1 VRLALL
7 RLAVSE
13 LTMFVSPK
21 AHASSC
27 VPRVGQ
33 RGTRA
38 GNRELLASGTTQRLS
53 MAKPLSIST
62 LSSLAAY
69 GLITLVWYLKPARRQ
84 LVYVA
89 MPSKAQPVQGAA
101 FRDATAGPAEPEG
114 QKDTP
119 VGKGW
124 WALLVRAGSQWVSH
138 KDARLGAA
146 LAYYSVFSLGPLI
159 VIAISVAG
167 LLLGE
172 EAVRGEVAAGLRGL
186 LGDSGAQAV
195 NTMLAAADKPT
206 QGIFATL
213 IGVGALIFAAIGV
226 VIQLK
231 DALNTIWEV
240 KAQPTKGIWGFMR
253 TYVISFAGVL
263 SLGFLLLVSMLLTT
277 ALSAAGKYLGAFL
290 PEAALQATGLVVSF
304 LVIALLF
311 AMMFKWL
318 PDAKVAWADVWLGA
332 IVTAALFELGKFLI
346 ALYIGKQ
353 GLESTYGAA
362 ASIVIVL
369 VWVYYSAQIVL
380 FGAEFTNARA
390 KQRSSR

>member
-1 VRLALL
+1 
-7 RLAVSE
+7 
-13 LTMFVSPK
+13 M
-21 AHASSC
+21 
-27 VPRVGQ
+27 
-33 RGTRA
+33 
-38 GNRELLASGTTQRLS
+38 
-53 MAKPLSIST
+53 
-62 LSSLAAY
+62 
-69 GLITLVWYLKPARRQ
+69 
-84 LVYVA
+84 
-89 MPSKAQPVQGAA
+89 
-101 FRDATAGPAEPEG
+101 
-114 QKDTP
+114 
-119 VGKGW
+119 
-124 WALLVRAGSQWVSH
+124 
-138 KDARLGAA
+138 
-146 LAYYSVFSLGPLI
+146 
-159 VIAISVAG
+159 
-167 LLLGE
+167 
-172 EAVRGEVAAGLRGL
+172 
-186 LGDSGAQAV
+186 
-195 NTMLAAADKPT
+195 
-206 QGIFATL
+206 
-213 IGVGALIFAAIGV
+213 LIFAAIGV
-226 VIQLK
+226 VMQLK

-240 KAQPTKGIWGFMR
+240 KALPTKGIWGFIR

-277 ALSAAGKYLGAFL
+277 ALSAAGKYLGTFL
-290 PEAALQATGLVVSF
+290 PEAALQVTGFVVSF